1 MNISTLSRHSLVDE
15 VSEQLSQAI
24 RGQLASDEGMLP
36 AERKLADQFGVS
48 RPVIREA
55 LKRLEFQGLVE
66 VRQGRGVR
74 VVDRLHA
81 PLTAAAKMLLPEEK
95 ERLLQ
100 SLELRM
106 TLEPTIAG
114 RAAARTK
121 KRESAALQKIHD
133 RLKTAQELE
142 EAMEADLDFHHE
154 LARISG
160 NQLFSLML
168 DSIAEL
174 GRESRRTT
182 MSRAGINVAIEH
194 HEAILDAILAGDVEA
209 AEAAMNHHLTV
220 AGKDLLRPARLK

>member
-1 MNISTLSRHSLVDE
+1 MQITVLSRHSLVDE
-15 VSEQLSQAI
+15 VSEQLSRAI
-24 RGQLASDEGMLP
+24 RGPLASDEGLLP

-66 VRQGRGVR
+66 VRQGRGVQ

-81 PLTAAAKMLLPEEK
+81 PLTAAAKMLLPGEK

-100 SLELRM
+100 SLEVRKA
-106 TLEPTIAG
+106 LEPTIAG
-114 RAAARTK
+114 RAAARAT
-121 KRESAALQKIHD
+121 KREGAALQKIHD

-142 EAMEADLDFHHE
+142 EAMEADLDFHHQ

-160 NQLFSLML
+160 NQLFRLML

-174 GRESRRTT
+174 GRESRRAT
-182 MSRAGINVAIEH
+182 MSRAGVDVAIGH
-194 HEAILDAILAGDVEA
+194 HEAILSAVLAGDAEA
-209 AEAAMNHHLTV
+209 AEEAMRHHLTV
-220 AGKDLLRPARLK
+220 AGKDLLGPVRTK